1 MLSKFDRGEYVEPT
15 QQTVAEYV
23 VEWLK
28 AIEPTVRPSTFESY
42 SRNMNNHV
50 VAYIGAMRLTKVDA
64 VALNG
69 LYAQLLATGR
79 RQSSRSG
86 SGYSPKVADLARKL
100 RAKGMTLQETAD
112 YLRLHFAEPTT
123 SPKTPSPPSSA
134 GHR

>member
-50 VAYIGAMRLTKVDA
+50 VAYIGAVRLTKVDA
-64 VALNG
+64 VTLNG

-79 RQSSRSG
+79 RQSSRLGAEQGFCGGRGGLSNWFRG
-86 SGYSPKVADLARKL
+86 GFSARK
-100 RAKGMTLQETAD
+100 
-112 YLRLHFAEPTT
+112 
-123 SPKTPSPPSSA
+123 A
-134 GHR
+134 GI